1 MQVFELVKNKQ
12 AADFWLEDQ
21 AFEGVKR
28 VAGKAAGDVEKVTGV
43 LPVVQTLDGTE
54 TTAFL
59 QEIDER
65 GADLSDTREDAIV
78 FAATVGH
85 SRVVDRLLEQGI
97 LSVGNLKRDREVYSF
112 QFAGNVLF
120 ILGSDKRGTIYG
132 LFRLSELIGVSPLH
146 YFGDATIVKRIV
158 WNWRGQIPFPS
169 SLL

>member
-1 MQVFELVKNKQ
+1 MQVFELVKNKL

-59 QEIDER
+59 QEISESETS
-65 GADLSDTREDAIV
+65 LSSTREDAIV

-85 SRVVDRLLEQGI
+85 IICGKFETGQGSI
-97 LSVGNLKRDREVYSF
+97 QFSVRAKCAF
-112 QFAGNVLF
+112 
-120 ILGSDKRGTIYG
+120 
-132 LFRLSELIGVSPLH
+132 
-146 YFGDATIVKRIV
+146 YFG
-158 WNWRGQIPFPS
+158 Q
-169 SLL
+169 